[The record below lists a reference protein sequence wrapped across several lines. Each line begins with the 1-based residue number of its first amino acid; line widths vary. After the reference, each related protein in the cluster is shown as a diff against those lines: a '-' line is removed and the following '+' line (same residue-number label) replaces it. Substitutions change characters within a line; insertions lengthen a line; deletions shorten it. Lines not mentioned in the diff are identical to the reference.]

1 MIGTDGQSHK
11 SFQMPRA
18 KQLLMKLM
26 PWNVR
31 SNTPNSKH
39 FFFALVVSIAN
50 KIGGIIIGIPG
61 GSSPSLDFAD
71 LILLIDLIN

>member
-39 FFFALVVSIAN
+39 FFFALVVSIA
-50 KIGGIIIGIPG
+50 KALEFQVA
-61 GSSPSLDFAD
+61 PSLDSAD
-71 LILLIDLIN
+71 SIF